1 LILDFPAF
9 CLQKPLEILKQDDEM
24 NAYQT
29 PKTFLHRRLGRLAWL
44 LRLAAAIM
52 LLGVSMGSPAPA
64 QQAALAR
71 APWAADVDK
80 VFVAYDSPDSPGCA
94 VGIYR
99 DGKIVYERGFGSADL
114 EHNVPIEADTM
125 FYAGSVSK
133 QFTAMAVALAIKQ
146 GLFGLDDDIR
156 QWIPEL
162 PDYGTPITVRHLIHH
177 TSGLRDINTLME
189 IAGRRDEEA
198 FDNDAVL
205 RIIARQ
211 KALNFKPGDE
221 YLYSNSGYAMLALL
235 VQRAAHKSYAE
246 FANANIFKPLGM
258 TATHFHTDL
267 GRLIKHRAFGYDGTK
282 PGAIRLNTPQNER
295 AGAGGLFTSV
305 HELQAWDENF
315 YTGLVGGRNVIT
327 QLETP
332 GKLNDGTALNY
343 AWGLEVGAYRGLP
356 IVEHSGALGGYR
368 AQIIRFREQHFT
380 VALLCNSSE
389 IEPARLSRR
398 VADVCLKEVFP
409 QPAPA
414 PNRNPA
420 RNPDETAG
428 PRTKYT
434 SEDAAGFAGAYYSD
448 ELETTYR
455 VKVEGAESLWLTRGA
470 QPKRLPLEAGARD
483 QFRAGGSTLRFERDA
498 IGQVTGFTVDAGRI
512 RGVKFLRVAA
522 RQQPPNK
529 GFEKK

>member
-1 LILDFPAF
+1 
-9 CLQKPLEILKQDDEM
+9 
-24 NAYQT
+24 
-29 PKTFLHRRLGRLAWL
+29 
-44 LRLAAAIM
+44 
-52 LLGVSMGSPAPA
+52 
-64 QQAALAR
+64 
-71 APWAADVDK
+71 
-80 VFVAYDSPDSPGCA
+80 VFAAYDSPDSPGCA
-94 VGIYR
+94 VGIYK

-156 QWIPEL
+156 KWIPEL
-162 PDYGTPITVRHLIHH
+162 PDYGAPITARHLLHH

-189 IAGRRDEEA
+189 VAGRRDEEA

-205 RIIARQ
+205 RILARQ

-235 VQRAAHKSYAE
+235 VQRTSHKSYAE
-246 FANANIFKPLGM
+246 FAAANIFAPLGM

-267 GRLIKHRAFGYDGTK
+267 GRLVKHRALAYDGTK

-305 HELQAWDENF
+305 HELLAWDENF
-315 YTGLVGGRNVIT
+315 YTGLVGGRDVIT

-332 GKLNDGTALNY
+332 GKLNNGTALTY
-343 AWGLEVGAYRGLP
+343 AWGLEIGDYRGLP

-389 IEPARLSRR
+389 IEPGRLSRR
-398 VADVCLKEVFP
+398 VADVCLKDVFT
-409 QPAPA
+409 QPAPS
-414 PNRNPA
+414 PKQSPA
-420 RNPDETAG
+420 EKPRAAAG
-428 PRTKYT
+428 PRTKHT
-434 SEDAAGFAGAYYSD
+434 AQEAAEFAGAYYSG

-455 VKVEGAESLWLTRGA
+455 VTVEGAESVWLTRGA
-470 QPKRLPLEAGARD
+470 QAKRLPLEAGARD
-483 QFRAGGSTLRFERDA
+483 EFRGAGSTLHFERDA
-498 IGQVTGFTVDAGRI
+498 NGQVTGLTVDAGRI
-512 RGVKFLRVAA
+512 RGVKFLRLA
-522 RQQPPNK
+522 K
-529 GFEKK
+529 